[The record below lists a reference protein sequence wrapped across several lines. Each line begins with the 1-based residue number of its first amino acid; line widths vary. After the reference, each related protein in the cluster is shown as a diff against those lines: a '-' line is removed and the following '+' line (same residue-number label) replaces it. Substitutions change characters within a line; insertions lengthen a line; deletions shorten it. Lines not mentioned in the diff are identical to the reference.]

1 MEIHNPINKK
11 FVDEYDFVFSSGMIM
26 PMTIDKSLGDTID
39 FVEEGVV
46 VKLTPKPSISDPD
59 IMLPGED
66 VTLFSKHLLAIQHR
80 RREVLDLSPEE
91 KTEQRNFFKNINESI
106 KH

>member
-1 MEIHNPINKK
+1 MEIHSPVNKK
-11 FVDEYDFVFSSGMIM
+11 LVDEYDFIFSSGMIM
-26 PMTIDKSLGDTID
+26 PLTIDKSQGDSID

-46 VKLTPKPSISDPD
+46 VKLTPKPSLSDPD
-59 IMLPGED
+59 VMLPGEE

-80 RREVLDLSPEE
+80 RREVVDLTPEQ
-91 KTEQRNFFKNINESI
+91 KYEQRNFFKNINDTV